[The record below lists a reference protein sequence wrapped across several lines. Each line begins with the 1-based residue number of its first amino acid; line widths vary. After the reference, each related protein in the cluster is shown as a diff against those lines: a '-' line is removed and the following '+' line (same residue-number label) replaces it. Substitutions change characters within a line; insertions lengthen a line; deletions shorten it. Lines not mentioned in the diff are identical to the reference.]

1 MKVNSISS
9 NQVFGHDSNKLYMS
23 VLRDASDSDLKYL
36 AYAKASYDVN
46 DRKHRRISDLLYY
59 SVPVAAG
66 VAEAVKPASIS
77 RIGRLG
83 LGAKGFLSLAIPFA
97 LIDATF
103 GIKNFIDKHS
113 STSAKF
119 TKEHPFVSAMATLGA
134 GIAGILVFNR
144 AAGKLGA
151 KYGEQFVNKL
161 APEVAKLTKKLDA
174 SKVLNYAS
182 KQLAKLPSSLKEF
195 SKVALDWSPWM
206 LVFANVGHSINHEN
220 VKNAEYMK
228 NYQALKDVQRALDA
242 E

>member
-36 AYAKASYDVN
+36 AYAKASHDVN

-97 LIDATF
+97 LIA
-103 GIKNFIDKHS
+103 
-113 STSAKF
+113 
-119 TKEHPFVSAMATLGA
+119 
-134 GIAGILVFNR
+134 
-144 AAGKLGA
+144 
-151 KYGEQFVNKL
+151 L
-161 APEVAKLTKKLDA
+161 ARCFPIINSISWAQL
-174 SKVLNYAS
+174 LNS
-182 KQLAKLPSSLKEF
+182 IHLKEDF
-195 SKVALDWSPWM
+195 KKCND
-206 LVFANVGHSINHEN
+206 I
-220 VKNAEYMK
+220 
-228 NYQALKDVQRALDA
+228 
-242 E
+242 